1 MQYNSAFYNLAT
13 SPLNLEQ
20 NHTDIL
26 NFLHNSFNDYARG
39 INLLIQ
45 IYYNEIT
52 LEVKNMK
59 IFWILGLVIFF
70 LIYLLIYFVILHFF
84 ISSNNISSNY
94 LEVFYGI
101 DEKILRKLILKCEIL
116 FKKLNSSNLNIEE
129 DNSIES
135 FGNKMKYSDFKNDN
149 NKNANKFMDKKVKIK
164 LKLND
169 KIINFII
176 FFGIFQIITFNFFIF
191 SCFFIINIA
200 NKAILISQYL
210 YRTQE
215 FHSYMIDIFIIYRQ
229 YVFDNTVI
237 IYQMYPFDYLKKI
250 EEDSYETLSEDTK
263 FINEFIKE
271 FLPNDEEVQ
280 NNLKKSYCL
289 YNETYKFNSTQEC
302 ENKFGQILK
311 YDFSIMASYF
321 IEELRINRNLV
332 KYLIS
337 QGILRGSLNYYDEDI
352 WLKDETIPK
361 VGENYT
367 GENIF
372 RLDLY
377 NNETIHAHLDLIF
390 VNIILPYIEI
400 NRQIIIP
407 HLLIDDKEIY
417 LNVTSVFYLI
427 FIFLI
432 YLVYLLLKIR
442 SINIY
447 IYKTKNMLTLIPLHI
462 LSSQDNIKQLLHLS
476 KND

>member
-1 MQYNSAFYNLAT
+1 MLILFGLCYYYFLSSYSELKQFLKLIKNIVDIKYCNRMSVFYVGESTLLNYKMNKIVGGTFHNYPSNQNDKEKYIAYMRQKIKDSFIDNQLAVQSLLSNNIELSKNTTQNLSKIILYTDYIMNDGHIEIISGDIFTTLMQYNSAFYNLAT

-26 NFLHNSFNDYARG
+26 NFLHNSFNDYVRG

-45 IYYNEIT
+45 IYYNET
-52 LEVKNMK
+52 AFQVKNLK
-59 IFWILGLVIFF
+59 IFWILGLVSFF
-70 LIYLLIYFVILHFF
+70 LIYLLIYFVILNCFL
-84 ISSNNISSNY
+84 SSNKVSSNY
-94 LEVFYGI
+94 LDVFYGI

-210 YRTQE
+210 YKTQD

-229 YVFDNTVI
+229 YIFDSSVI
-237 IYQMYPFDYLKKI
+237 IYNMYPFDYLKKI
-250 EEDSYETLSEDTK
+250 EEDSYERLSEDTK
-263 FINEFIKE
+263 FINQFIKE

-289 YNETYKFNSTQEC
+289 YNETYKFN
-302 ENKFGQILK
+302 
-311 YDFSIMASYF
+311 
-321 IEELRINRNLV
+321 
-332 KYLIS
+332 
-337 QGILRGSLNYYDEDI
+337 
-352 WLKDETIPK
+352 
-361 VGENYT
+361 
-367 GENIF
+367 
-372 RLDLY
+372 
-377 NNETIHAHLDLIF
+377 
-390 VNIILPYIEI
+390 
-400 NRQIIIP
+400 
-407 HLLIDDKEIY
+407 
-417 LNVTSVFYLI
+417 
-427 FIFLI
+427 
-432 YLVYLLLKIR
+432 
-442 SINIY
+442 
-447 IYKTKNMLTLIPLHI
+447 
-462 LSSQDNIKQLLHLS
+462 
-476 KND
+476 